1 MPASLKVNCDRT
13 ALVDALA
20 LASAVVPSRTTTPVL
35 TCLKLV
41 GKDGELGP
49 DGRHGAGRR

>member
-1 MPASLKVNCDRT
+1 MPSNLKVNCDRT

-35 TCLKLV
+35 TCLKLS
-41 GKDGELGP
+41 ENF
-49 DGRHGAGRR
+49 